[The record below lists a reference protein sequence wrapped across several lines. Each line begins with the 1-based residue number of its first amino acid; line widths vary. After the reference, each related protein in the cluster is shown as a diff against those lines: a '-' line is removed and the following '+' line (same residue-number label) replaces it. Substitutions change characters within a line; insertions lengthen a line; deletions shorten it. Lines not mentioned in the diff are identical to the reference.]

1 MDQEIKKLVKK
12 NLELTRETNEMIK
25 YIKRYVIIQQIFGVI
40 KIIIIVIP
48 LILGIIYLPPLLK
61 DAFQEYRDLLGL
73 TNSASQIE
81 ENLSEKDLK
90 NLDKED
96 IPAEL
101 WNKIKQ

>member
-1 MDQEIKKLVKK
+1 
-12 NLELTRETNEMIK
+12 IK